1 MDFSFLPEY
10 YPFFITGV
18 KNTLLLSIIAG
29 VFGVILGAILAL
41 MKISKNKPLSAF
53 STAYISFVRGTPLL
67 VQLFIIYVGLPF
79 NLAKITA
86 GAIALSLNSAAY
98 VAEIIR
104 SGIEGIDGGQMEA
117 ARSLGMNH
125 AMGMRYIVIP
135 QAFKNVLP
143 VLGNEFISLI
153 KESSL
158 VSVIGVAELMKNVN
172 DVRAITYKTIE
183 PLAIAAILY
192 FIMTF
197 TISKIVLKLERRL
210 KVSDRSK

>member
-41 MKISKNKPLSAF
+41 MKISKNRPLSAF

-79 NLAKITA
+79 NLEKITA